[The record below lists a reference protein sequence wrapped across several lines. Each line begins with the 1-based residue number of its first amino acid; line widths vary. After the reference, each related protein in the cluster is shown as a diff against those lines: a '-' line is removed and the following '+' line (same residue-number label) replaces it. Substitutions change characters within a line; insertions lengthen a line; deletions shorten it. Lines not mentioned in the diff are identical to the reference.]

1 MGKSNLPVEQHDVKW
16 KDRKRIIFGLPWSF
30 TRYRLTD
37 DKLIV
42 STGLFS
48 INEEEIR
55 LYRIMDVTL
64 KRSLGERLWGLGT
77 IHICSSDD
85 GINAAGGND
94 VSGSNNPGMMGP
106 GGRPGRPG
114 DNFGSTSNKGK
125 ILISGGMISIM
136 AKGDG
141 IDANGNLI
149 AHAKGAIDADTLQKG
164 IDMIYV
170 TKAN

>member
-1 MGKSNLPVEQHDVKW
+1 MGKSNLPVEKHEVKW
-16 KDRKRIIFGLPWSF
+16 KDRKRTIFGLPWSF

-77 IHICSSDD
+77 IHICSSDKTTPEID
-85 GINAAGGND
+85 IKRVRQSADVKEMLSDMVEAARKKNR
-94 VSGSNNPGMMGP
+94 VSAREFMAADDMGDDMDDDM
-106 GGRPGRPG
+106 G
-114 DNFGSTSNKGK
+114 DDF
-125 ILISGGMISIM
+125 
-136 AKGDG
+136 
-141 IDANGNLI
+141 
-149 AHAKGAIDADTLQKG
+149 H
-164 IDMIYV
+164 
-170 TKAN
+170 

>member
-77 IHICSSDD
+77 IHICSSDKTTPELDIKRVRQSADVKEMLSDMVEAARKKNRVSAREFMSGDDIDEDMDD
-85 GINAAGGND
+85 GD
-94 VSGSNNPGMMGP
+94 
-106 GGRPGRPG
+106 
-114 DNFGSTSNKGK
+114 F
-125 ILISGGMISIM
+125 
-136 AKGDG
+136 
-141 IDANGNLI
+141 
-149 AHAKGAIDADTLQKG
+149 H
-164 IDMIYV
+164 
-170 TKAN
+170 

>member
-1 MGKSNLPVEQHDVKW
+1 MGKSNLPIEKHEVKW
-16 KDRKRIIFGLPWSF
+16 RDRKRTIFGLPWSF

-77 IHICSSDD
+77 IHICSSDKTTPEID
-85 GINAAGGND
+85 IKRIRQSADVKEMLSDMVEAARKKNR
-94 VSGSNNPGMMGP
+94 VSA
-106 GGRPGRPG
+106 RE
-114 DNFGSTSNKGK
+114 F
-125 ILISGGMISIM
+125 M
-136 AKGDG
+136 A
-141 IDANGNLI
+141 
-149 AHAKGAIDADTLQKG
+149 ADEVDD
-164 IDMIYV
+164 DMDDDMH
-170 TKAN
+170 

>member
-77 IHICSSDD
+77 IHICSSDKTTPELDIKRVRQSADVKEMLSDMVEAARKKNSVSAREFMSGDDIDEDMDD
-85 GINAAGGND
+85 GD
-94 VSGSNNPGMMGP
+94 
-106 GGRPGRPG
+106 
-114 DNFGSTSNKGK
+114 F
-125 ILISGGMISIM
+125 
-136 AKGDG
+136 
-141 IDANGNLI
+141 
-149 AHAKGAIDADTLQKG
+149 H
-164 IDMIYV
+164 
-170 TKAN
+170 